1 MKILLFVSLVV
12 ALISCGKDEN
22 NPVSAY
28 PKVYGFDRIDQT
40 NEGLYV
46 VTADNSLS
54 GLSTSI
60 GLFGQYKDS
69 LKTELQKVIAS
80 NLDLQEIEVTSE
92 TELWFHY
99 IYQGHPVMTP
109 ATYAFVNGDIII
121 ADSLFN
127 DVVFYDKVTDQF
139 NLCGVTAF
147 ALPGPSAI
155 FPLGPPY
162 FQFNVETCIAGHTN
176 KDYAMDLLISKNLEP
191 MDTIGVLVTKYIYVR

>member
-1 MKILLFVSLVV
+1 MKIFLFVSFVVVLV
-12 ALISCGKDEN
+12 ACGKDDN
-22 NPVSAY
+22 NPVSPY
-28 PKVYGFDRIDQT
+28 PVAYGFDHIDQT

-54 GLSTSI
+54 GLPTST

-80 NLDLQEIEVTSE
+80 NLDLQEIELTSE
-92 TELWFHY
+92 TELRFHY
-99 IYQGHPVMTP
+99 IYQGHSVMTP
-109 ATYAFVNGDIII
+109 ATYTIVNGDIII

-127 DVVFYDKVTDQF
+127 DIVSYDKVADQF

-147 ALPGPSAI
+147 ALPGPNAI

-162 FQFNVETCIAGHTN
+162 FQFNVETCIDGHAN
-176 KDYAMDLLISKNLEP
+176 RDYAMDLLISKNLKP
-191 MDTIGVLVTKYIYVR
+191 MDTIGVLVTKYIYTK